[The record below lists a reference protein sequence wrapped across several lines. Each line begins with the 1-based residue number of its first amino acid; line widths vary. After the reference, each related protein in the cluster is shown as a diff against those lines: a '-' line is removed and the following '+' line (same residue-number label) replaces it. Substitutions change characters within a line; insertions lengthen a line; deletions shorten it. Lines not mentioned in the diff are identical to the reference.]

1 MLANEW
7 AVSVPPLFLGWD
19 WYSVG
24 HWFQNVTRWS
34 RGFRHQRATSLPSV
48 ILSVVTKETSET
60 VTSPLRRCES
70 ELQTEV
76 TASKIILPVRLSL
89 SWQTSRKRSIETCV
103 CRTETQRELHY
114 CKLKSQAAFFL
125 LASFKPKSVNTNQFY
140 STETH
145 LRCLLLVHVVW
156 KPVITTCGHRGRC
169 SANATSHRGGGN
181 TTETDVVFWT
191 ENITFFF
198 KLIERVFW
206 RFALERVSLSE
217 FVFVL
222 WKWSLIIYLLV
233 KTPESCFH
241 IC

>member
-1 MLANEW
+1 M
-7 AVSVPPLFLGWD
+7 
-19 WYSVG
+19 
-24 HWFQNVTRWS
+24 
-34 RGFRHQRATSLPSV
+34 
-48 ILSVVTKETSET
+48 VTKETSET

-191 ENITFFF
+191 EK
-198 KLIERVFW
+198 KLLLQADRACFLKVCSGESQSERVCLCS
-206 RFALERVSLSE
+206 LEMITNYLS
-217 FVFVL
+217 VG
-222 WKWSLIIYLLV
+222 
-233 KTPESCFH
+233 
-241 IC
+241 